1 VTACQEVDDFGGPAK
16 SRQPKA
22 EYLMPLV
29 GLEVI
34 LEAGFSVTGLSAE
47 GIMATKC
54 SVPDG
59 YHSITPLPK
68 ATANTNSRPYSS

>member
-1 VTACQEVDDFGGPAK
+1 
-16 SRQPKA
+16 
-22 EYLMPLV
+22 MPLV

-47 GIMATKC
+47 EIMATKC

-59 YHSITPLPK
+59 YHSITPYFTVRDAARLIEFLVAAFNATIIVEQERTADEVSK
-68 ATANTNSRPYSS
+68 AD

>member
-1 VTACQEVDDFGGPAK
+1 
-16 SRQPKA
+16 
-22 EYLMPLV
+22 MPLV

-47 GIMATKC
+47 EIMATKC